1 MEANTYG
8 IVPFFCNKV
17 EPMIQYVHS
26 DLNNI
31 LNFLNTS
38 LGIIDIDILSALD
51 NDFGIDMG
59 DDDEIRC
66 NPRPAIIEKINSHSG
81 LGVVLQVRKGF
92 IPKSK
97 LLELF
102 YILSPEYIYDH
113 VMILIVRFDVS
124 IVNVWKE
131 VQEICYP

>member
-1 MEANTYG
+1 MHEYTYG
-8 IVPFFCNKV
+8 IIPFFCNKM
-17 EPMIQYVHS
+17 EPMVQYVDS

-38 LGIIDIDILSALD
+38 IGIADEELLSALF
-51 NDFGIDMG
+51 NDFDQDIADDMKS
-59 DDDEIRC
+59 
-66 NPRPAIIEKINSHSG
+66 NPRQAIINEINCDNSF
-81 LGVVLQVRKGF
+81 GVVLQVRKSF

-102 YILSPEYIYDH
+102 YISSPEYIYDH